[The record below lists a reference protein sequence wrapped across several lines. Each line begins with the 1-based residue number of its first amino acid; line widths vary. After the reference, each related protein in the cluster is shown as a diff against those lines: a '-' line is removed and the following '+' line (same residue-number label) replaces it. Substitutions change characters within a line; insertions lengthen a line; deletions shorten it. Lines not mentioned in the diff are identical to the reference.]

1 MSQALAAQVPVVSYS
16 VGGVGE
22 YLLRAQTPPSPEV
35 DSGEDSSSSS
45 SGMCVEDSSS
55 SSSSLPSSCSYRHHH
70 IDVTVSSSDEEEE
83 VQSGGGATAG
93 VVAWEPTPLALAAGV
108 LKLLDRSSLRNEI
121 GRTARKTVRKT
132 VWGRGGGRG
141 ELGGG
146 KTVDLL
152 HLFLKL

>member
-45 SGMCVEDSSS
+45 SSGTCVEDSS
-55 SSSSLPSSCSYRHHH
+55 SSSSLPSSCSHRHHH

-121 GRTARKTVRKT
+121 GRTARKTVRKDGEEDG
-132 VWGRGGGRG
+132 VGKRRRQGGVGRW
-141 ELGGG
+141 
-146 KTVDLL
+146 
-152 HLFLKL
+152 